1 MAAMPARPAPSEH
14 CADIRANSAFV
25 QSPLRRR
32 PNFILTTTDE
42 IHMLFL
48 FPQRQT
54 IFRFYLLC
62 TAAQSSFYCD
72 YVSIR
77 TVRLASVRSASPLE
91 PVLCAVGTEC
101 RFCAISRRSRVP
113 IEGSIDHENAHFTFS
128 YYARCRRIAA
138 RRLRHTA
145 DGLRSEWHYVE
156 RVAMPVEMGCVR
168 Q

>member
-1 MAAMPARPAPSEH
+1 MAAMPARPTLPEH
-14 CADIRANSAFV
+14 CADIRANSASV

-32 PNFILTTTDE
+32 PHFILTKTDK
-42 IHMLFL
+42 IHMCFL
-48 FPQRQT
+48 FSRRQE

-91 PVLCAVGTEC
+91 PVLCAVGTER

-128 YYARCRRIAA
+128 YYARCRRVAA

-145 DGLRSEWHYVE
+145 DGLLPEWQHIE
-156 RVAMPVEMGCVR
+156 RVTMPVEMGCVR